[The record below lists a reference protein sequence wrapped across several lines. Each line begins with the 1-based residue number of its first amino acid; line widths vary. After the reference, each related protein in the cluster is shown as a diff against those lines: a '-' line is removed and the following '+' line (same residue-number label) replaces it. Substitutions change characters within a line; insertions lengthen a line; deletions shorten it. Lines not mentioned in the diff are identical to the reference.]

1 MLTRTVCSLRY
12 KDDPNIVAM
21 TALADAFEAV
31 WGSDLDGSN
40 WLAGPQKHQA
50 R

>member
-21 TALADAFEAV
+21 TALADAFERRDVDDTERIVA
-31 WGSDLDGSN
+31 GASDYSS
-40 WLAGPQKHQA
+40 
-50 R
+50 